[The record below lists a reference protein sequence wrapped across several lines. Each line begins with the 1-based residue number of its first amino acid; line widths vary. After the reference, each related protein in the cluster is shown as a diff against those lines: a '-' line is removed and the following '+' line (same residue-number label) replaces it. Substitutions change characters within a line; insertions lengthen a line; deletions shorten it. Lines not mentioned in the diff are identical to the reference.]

1 MAFVFWRR
9 VQGNR
14 RWGGLNATIPL
25 NERSIYFNLPFSN
38 ADIPKLW
45 DLSNGGNFARGS
57 NQEEK
62 EGAGAGEGLSD
73 VTWVNL
79 MVHIAF
85 FKFLFSFSF
94 LSFVS
99 LFHYETKKKPIS
111 GRKFHVFSFSQPLS
125 VSKEVIH
132 SSTVADDGSMEPRLL
147 QQQQQRH
154 HHPLNNPL
162 LRTAISNLN
171 PLSWRRRRRMRNRSR
186 QSPSRPD
193 DHDDNNN
200 NNNGGEEEKKSEDD
214 VTRTTLRVAITI
226 ALPSPEY
233 LLYWHV

>member
-1 MAFVFWRR
+1 MSSSSSMSSQPPPPPPPTSAPTNSSSSNAFSPSSSPPLILAFLAIGLFSAAMAFVFWRR

-99 LFHYETKKKPIS
+99 LFHYE
-111 GRKFHVFSFSQPLS
+111 
-125 VSKEVIH
+125 
-132 SSTVADDGSMEPRLL
+132 
-147 QQQQQRH
+147 
-154 HHPLNNPL
+154 N
-162 LRTAISNLN
+162 
-171 PLSWRRRRRMRNRSR
+171 
-186 QSPSRPD
+186 
-193 DHDDNNN
+193 
-200 NNNGGEEEKKSEDD
+200 
-214 VTRTTLRVAITI
+214 
-226 ALPSPEY
+226 
-233 LLYWHV
+233 